1 VAVLIIIE
9 FLFRRWTF
17 NIRVKTTNTI
27 HYENHLSNLHVPCFR
42 FSNIIFLLAACLKPS
57 TTAVFCPNNAYSDN
71 RNLLLLIFWTG
82 SVLSLSF
89 SLLNCSA
96 RQLLKIGIDLVP
108 LNRLHRCSKDQFL
121 QLLRSPLDH
130 SASWHLS
137 VSFVISAY
145 TLCSVIARMS
155 GFCLILE
162 NYLYWKKNEHATF
175 FSHIDIGSPIFIYC
189 VVLDIF
195 FQRASSTV
203 IAWTMFWTDHLAS
216 HWETVYSV
224 T

>member
-1 VAVLIIIE
+1 MFHALDFLI
-9 FLFRRWTF
+9 L
-17 NIRVKTTNTI
+17 
-27 HYENHLSNLHVPCFR
+27 
-42 FSNIIFLLAACLKPS
+42 IFCLLPAS

-96 RQLLKIGIDLVP
+96 RLLLILGIDLVP
-108 LNRLHRCSKDQFL
+108 LNRLHHCSKGQFL

-175 FSHIDIGSPIFIYC
+175 FSHIDIGSPIFIC
-189 VVLDIF
+189 CIVLDIF

>member
-1 VAVLIIIE
+1 MRTTLVTCMFHALDFLI
-9 FLFRRWTF
+9 L
-17 NIRVKTTNTI
+17 
-27 HYENHLSNLHVPCFR
+27 
-42 FSNIIFLLAACLKPS
+42 IFCLLPAS

-155 GFCLILE
+155 WFCLILE
-162 NYLYWKKNEHATF
+162 NYLYWKKMSMQLSFLILTLAVPFLSVALSLTYS
-175 FSHIDIGSPIFIYC
+175 FSE
-189 VVLDIF
+189 
-195 FQRASSTV
+195 RAVPWLLGQCSERT
-203 IAWTMFWTDHLAS
+203 I
-216 HWETVYSV
+216 
-224 T
+224 